1 MTEPTFTPVDEV
13 LEIVRAP
20 VTTTEPSGTKAAEVE
35 LRLNGHLVA
44 CIFEE
49 GAANW
54 SDTKILAHTYLESL
68 FYRGAAASE
77 AYNESIFTLVMNTLA
92 KVTDKT
98 DFVTADWQDV
108 KLNRAFDK
116 PNQSMYLEIST
127 PDGYDLIIKYMS
139 PGMPW
144 QEIVVPYNAEVP
156 SIDELWAKLNGDG
169 EGEWDNAGTIIHKGM
184 FYSLD
189 VTANPVI
196 TARARLVIQREGGDV
211 IYQDNNLTQHG
222 IIDVLLELYRR
233 LALQMNYGDIQT
245 LTYDDRL
252 ALQTNLMSLLNELLG
267 LHEYTMLVN
276 GLSASVRGSVVP
288 DVQCMI
294 THTIIDD
301 QGRIRADFK
310 YFNGMDNWSVE
321 RSLSFNLGEEPP
333 EATNVYLQDT
343 AQIRRGLG
351 LDVKDMLGIDDVPF
365 ENRYDN
371 EQLESPQMAEAASI
385 SAIVAVGPNNGI
397 GMGSDL
403 LWRIKED
410 MKFFKETTTGHVVV
424 MGRKTFESIGRP
436 LPNRQNI
443 VVTQDPEYVLNL
455 YTGEDQTAYTNL
467 HCATSIE
474 EAILLAQRLSAA
486 HYDSNEIFIIG
497 GGEIYKQCMP
507 FTTRVYLTQI
517 NGDDSHADVFFP
529 ITGDE
534 VATHWI
540 ASVLNENMVSE
551 EGVSYA
557 RYLLSRK
564 Y

>member
-13 LEIVRAP
+13 LEIVRVP
-20 VTTTEPSGTKAAEVE
+20 VTDPDPAGTRCAEVE

-44 CIFEE
+44 AIMEE
-49 GAANW
+49 GSSNW

-68 FYRGAAASE
+68 FYRGAATSE
-77 AYNESIFTLVMNTLA
+77 TYNESIFTLVMNTLA
-92 KVTDKT
+92 KVTDKV
-98 DFVTADWQDV
+98 DFVTADWMDV

-116 PNQSMYLEIST
+116 PNQSLYLEVT
-127 PDGYDLIIKYMS
+127 TLDGYDLTIKYMS
-139 PGMPW
+139 PGLPW
-144 QEIVVPYNAEVP
+144 QEITVPYNAEVP
-156 SIDELWAKLNGDG
+156 TMDELWAKLNGDG
-169 EGEWDNAGTIIHKGM
+169 DGEWTTAGTIIHKEM

-196 TARARLVIQREGGDV
+196 TARARLMVQREAGDI

-222 IIDVLLELYRR
+222 IIDILLELHRR
-233 LALQMNYGDIQT
+233 LALQMNYGEIQT

-252 ALQTNLMSLLNELLG
+252 ALQTNLAGLLNDLLG

-288 DVQCMI
+288 DVQCVI

-301 QGRIRADFK
+301 EGRIRADFK
-310 YFNGMDNWSVE
+310 YFNGADNWSVE
-321 RSLSFNLGEEPP
+321 RSLTFILGEQPP
-333 EATNVYLQDT
+333 EATNVYLEDT

-534 VATHWI
+534 VATHWT
-540 ASVLNENMVSE
+540 ASALNQDMVSE
-551 EGVSYA
+551 DGVPYS
-557 RYLLSRK
+557 RYLLTRK